1 VAVLVSADKVEFRFV
16 RDTVEISDSALSQ
29 HMTTLEQD
37 GYLKVTKGQVGRR
50 PRTCCQPRR
59 LDDQPSPATSPPS
72 TRSHTQRHQVV
83 DWNWKRCDQEA
94 RSDRYTRIG
103 DLQEG
108 LFGWNVTRVLV

>member
-1 VAVLVSADKVEFRFV
+1 VDEVVTHPRHALDPVIHPASRFSIMAVLVSADKVEFRFV

-83 DWNWKRCDQEA
+83 DWNW
-94 RSDRYTRIG
+94 
-103 DLQEG
+103 
-108 LFGWNVTRVLV
+108 